1 MGEVMSTIREKNW
14 LSQSAWR
21 KLSTAE
27 TTSGTGGVFDERT
40 PLCARLFLGF
50 AHNNGASKD
59 HYGDPIDKV
68 ESFRNVSAGGI

>member
-21 KLSTAE
+21 KLSRDDFRHRRRVRRKD
-27 TTSGTGGVFDERT
+27 SPCVPVF
-40 PLCARLFLGF
+40 FLGF

>member
-1 MGEVMSTIREKNW
+1 M
-14 LSQSAWR
+14 
-21 KLSTAE
+21 
-27 TTSGTGGVFDERT
+27 FDERT